1 MSKLEMHSFASVWDA
16 LEDTPEAAENM
27 KMRSELMRS
36 LAGFIKSS
44 GLTQAQAARL
54 LGVTQPRVS
63 DLMRGKISLFGLE
76 ALVSMAARAGFRVQ
90 VQLQSADEVSL
101 PYPASSATSASTAST
116 AQAAA

>member
-1 MSKLEMHSFASVWDA
+1 MSTLEMHSFDSVWDA

-27 KMRSELMRS
+27 RMRSEMMDVLTAFVS
-36 LAGFIKSS
+36 QS

-63 DLMRGKISLFGLE
+63 DLMREKISLFSLE
-76 ALVSMAARAGFRVQ
+76 ALVGMAARAGFRMRLQ
-90 VQLQSADEVSL
+90 VQQAGDTSL
-101 PYPASSATSASTAST
+101 PYPATGAHGT